1 MDYPGPGKDLPDRRL
16 AGAVVSVAE
25 IAWFVRSCPRSTR
38 GTTVRAM
45 GGRSQPAWTGTGPGG
60 LGAEAMIANG
70 IAMRRSNP
78 VRSADFYVRR
88 PTVRYATK
96 VAVS

>member
-1 MDYPGPGKDLPDRRL
+1 VVCPQLP
-16 AGAVVSVAE
+16 AE
-25 IAWFVRSCPRSTR
+25 HPRDN
-38 GTTVRAM
+38 GEGE
-45 GGRSQPAWTGTGPGG
+45 GGRPQPAWTGTGPGG